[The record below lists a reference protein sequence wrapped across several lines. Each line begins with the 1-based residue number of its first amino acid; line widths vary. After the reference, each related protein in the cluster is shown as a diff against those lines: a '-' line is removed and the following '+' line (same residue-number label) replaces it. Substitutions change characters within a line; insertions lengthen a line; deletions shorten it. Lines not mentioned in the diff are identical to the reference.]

1 MSWYNIQ
8 NKGENVLNIDIND
21 EIGGWGIT
29 SRDFID
35 YVQNSGKTKINLV
48 IDSPGGSVF
57 DAFAI
62 YDFLT
67 TSKKYKVSVHV
78 RGLAASAA
86 SVLALA
92 GDTLPTMT
100 ENSFI
105 MIHNPYL
112 TKMDMD
118 FYTAEKLEK
127 KAEEMIN
134 EAELLKVITDKIA
147 NIYVSK
153 TGADKEEILMMM
165 EKETWIDSNKAL
177 EMGFVSSVT
186 ESVKIA
192 AKLDGSKMENLGIKA
207 APKQFVI
214 NNNLNK
220 MKEVSEQI
228 AELKDFVSNLF
239 KSNKE
244 EEKVQEVK
252 ILDSV
257 EVQNKIAEINAAL
270 ELKESEIANHI
281 ASINAKDSEIE
292 ALKDE
297 LAKAKGLEVKPEVR
311 IDAEPTEGSKPDEK
325 EAFGKSILANLIAN
339 RYEK

>member
-62 YDFLT
+62 YDFLA
-67 TSKKYKVSVHV
+67 SKKYSVSVHI

-92 GDTLPTMT
+92 GDKAPTMS

-105 MIHNPYL
+105 MIHDPYL

-118 FYTAEKLEK
+118 FYTAEKLEST
-127 KAEEMIN
+127 AEKMLN
-134 EAELLKVITDKIA
+134 EAELLKVITDKVA
-147 NIYVSK
+147 NIYANK
-153 TGADKEEILMMM
+153 TGYDKTELLAMMK
-165 EKETWIDSNKAL
+165 KETWIDSVKAL

-192 AKLDGSKMENLGIKA
+192 AKLDDSKMSGLGIKN

-214 NNNLNK
+214 NNNLHK

-239 KSNKE
+239 KSNKSE
-244 EEKVQEVK
+244 EPAKEVK
-252 ILDSV
+252 ILDSE
-257 EVQNKIAEINAAL
+257 EVQNKIADINAAL
-270 ELKESEIANHI
+270 ELKQTEIANHI
-281 ASINAKDSEIE
+281 ASIEAKDSEIASLTDE
-292 ALKDE
+292 IAKLKGE
-297 LAKAKGLEVKPEVR
+297 EIKPEAKL
-311 IDAEPTEGSKPDEK
+311 DAEPTADDKPNEK
-325 EAFGKSILANLIAN
+325 EAFGNSVLANLIEN
-339 RYEK
+339 RYNK